1 MGGLAIVTLIGLAY
15 GALVALA
22 RWQEQRQADA
32 RRCREEFPAGTWTS
46 RRESDAQGG
55 TSCR

>member
-1 MGGLAIVTLIGLAY
+1 MDAPAIVTLIGLAY

-32 RRCREEFPAGTWTS
+32 RLFRREFPAAARTS
-46 RRESDAQGG
+46 GREIDA
-55 TSCR
+55 